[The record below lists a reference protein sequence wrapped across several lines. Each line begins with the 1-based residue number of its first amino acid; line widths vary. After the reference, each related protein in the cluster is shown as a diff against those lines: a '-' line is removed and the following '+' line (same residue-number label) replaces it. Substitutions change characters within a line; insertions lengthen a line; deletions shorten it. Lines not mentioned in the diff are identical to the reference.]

1 MKNETK
7 NELITGAW
15 ANFLALMQIITFVW
29 LVFFL
34 LPFVI
39 YSSFKS
45 YSSHQRIMNDLDVM
59 HKNADRMIID
69 GKRLLHKMDSVEKL
83 SGGAFAH

>member
-1 MKNETK
+1 METKTK
-7 NELITGAW
+7 NELITGGW
-15 ANFLALMQIITFVW
+15 ANFLALMQIISFVW

-45 YSSHQRIMNDLDVM
+45 YSIHQRIMNDIDVM
-59 HKNADRMIID
+59 NKNADRMIID
-69 GKRLLHKMDSVEKL
+69 GKRLLHKMDSVEK
-83 SGGAFAH
+83 SRGGGN

>member
-15 ANFLALMQIITFVW
+15 ANFLAFMQIITFVW

-83 SGGAFAH
+83 GGGGN